1 MDRSIISWLYL
12 NSWIHQINH
21 AKRVHRINASGSKT
35 PREIR
40 AAGRAAHRNSEKLAL
55 LLDEW
60 TSCQGQWKE
69 SNLYLRM
76 SESTRHRKCGAR
88 CWLTR
93 AELVQKYGDVEA
105 ATHIWES
112 KLADDDGSGTQIRPH
127 PDCPKVPDPRMHTL
141 YICISLDVL
150 RL

>member
-1 MDRSIISWLYL
+1 MEYHLDKKKCFDLLGMDRSIISWLYL

-112 KLADDDGSGTQIRPH
+112 KLADAWWWVGYTNPPTSGLP
-127 PDCPKVPDPRMHTL
+127 
-141 YICISLDVL
+141 
-150 RL
+150 

>member
-60 TSCQGQWKE
+60 WTSCQGQWKE

-105 ATHIWES
+105 ATRLKTERNKMQVIVDRAKVGIIHVIFQYFLVW
-112 KLADDDGSGTQIRPH
+112 
-127 PDCPKVPDPRMHTL
+127 PDVHDPA
-141 YICISLDVL
+141 
-150 RL
+150 